1 MSSTFCPSKY
11 LSAILEEKKGGWTVC
26 SLPFVLILVSYFMIV
41 LASHSICK
49 LDVQGEIKGVETCD
63 NMMRQGVHVSHCLSF
78 GDFSL
83 VSNGV
88 TKS

>member
-1 MSSTFCPSKY
+1 
-11 LSAILEEKKGGWTVC
+11 
-26 SLPFVLILVSYFMIV
+26 MIV

-49 LDVQGEIKGVETCD
+49 LDLQGEIKGVETCD
-63 NMMRQGVHVSHCLSF
+63 NMMRQGVSHCLSF

>member
-1 MSSTFCPSKY
+1 MPSTFCPSEY
-11 LSAILEEKKGGWTVC
+11 LSAILEEKEGGWTVC

-41 LASHSICK
+41 LASHNICK

-63 NMMRQGVHVSHCLSF
+63 NMMRQGVSHCLSF

-83 VSNGV
+83 ISNGV